1 MQRLEKEI
9 NTSNKKSM
17 VKRYKMYQEKISEV
31 LGKSKNDTKRGE
43 KSNGI

>member
-1 MQRLEKEI
+1 MQRLEKEM

-31 LGKSKNDTKRGE
+31 LGKSKNETKKGDR
-43 KSNGI
+43 K

>member
-9 NTSNKKSM
+9 NTSNKKNM

-31 LGKSKNDTKRGE
+31 LGKSKNYIKKGDRK
-43 KSNGI
+43 